1 MASWFLRFFS
11 IPTSFQRLTPR
22 AEVEY
27 KSPTYGVRGFIDA
40 IHEKDGHVVLM
51 DYKTSKTAKIREA
64 IEKSGGV
71 IIDVKFNTEG
81 VRIEK

>member
-1 MASWFLRFFS
+1 MISTNLRKINIRELALKKEFGAFA
-11 IPTSFQRLTPR
+11 FEN
-22 AEVEY
+22 AY
-27 KSPTYGVRGFIDA
+27 KKLG
-40 IHEKDGHVVLM
+40 
-51 DYKTSKTAKIREA
+51 KIREA